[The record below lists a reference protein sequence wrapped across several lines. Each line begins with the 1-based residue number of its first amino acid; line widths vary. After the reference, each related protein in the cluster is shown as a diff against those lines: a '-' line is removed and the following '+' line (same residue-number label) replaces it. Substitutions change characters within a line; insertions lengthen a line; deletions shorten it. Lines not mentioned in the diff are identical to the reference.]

1 MLICSVLKTVFGFY
15 CEVFHF
21 GFSINCTI
29 DTSCSAFQILR
40 SIGLEFNRDLSRAK
54 DLDQIIEVHAG
65 YIRKIHERCLLHKK
79 NRFLKEAVLKV
90 LNLALQFQ
98 KQWDCG
104 IDNIRYAMHKIPGW
118 ITYSSAHYDV

>member
-1 MLICSVLKTVFGFY
+1 MISSVFKNVLGFY

-21 GFSINCTI
+21 GFSIYCMI
-29 DTSCSAFQILR
+29 ETSCSAFQILH
-40 SIGLEFNRDLSRAK
+40 SIGLEFNKDLSRAK

-90 LNLALQFQ
+90 LNLALRFQ

-104 IDNIRYAMHKIPGW
+104 IDNIRYAM
-118 ITYSSAHYDV
+118 Y